1 MSEYSNA
8 GGVLGRSIHDAPERS
23 QSEVEAE
30 RVEALMASVSKR
42 DLESALVIL
51 LSAIRTAEGEAGALD
66 RYLRPL
72 LAKRYQD
79 NIDNIGSSLIEDGI
93 DRVVDLL
100 GDEVVDLL
108 EGEG

>member
-1 MSEYSNA
+1 MSEFSNA

-79 NIDNIGSSLIEDGI
+79 NIENIGWSLIENGI

-108 EGEG
+108 EGGE